1 MYLSTQLFMVFKVF
15 TLLSILTISLII
27 QIQSLSFKFSKRKSV
42 FEQNNIKCKTH
53 IFKVKLGIKGCSEK
67 WKRGRENCG
76 GFLREP
82 WCWWWWGLELD
93 EWPNPWLKSLIE
105 DDLGMAR
112 LRWGGERGGCCW
124 KRTPFYLTAHM
135 WLSEG
140 EYCKLW
146 LNKKV
151 YTQEIVSVN
160 AFGNF
165 VVPHSEKV

>member
-15 TLLSILTISLII
+15 PLLSILTISLII
-27 QIQSLSFKFSKRKSV
+27 QIQSLSFKFSKRNSV

-67 WKRGRENCG
+67 WKRGRESCG

-124 KRTPFYLTAHM
+124 QLTCDCPKENTASCDWIKRFIRKKLFQWM
-135 WLSEG
+135 LSAI
-140 EYCKLW
+140 L
-146 LNKKV
+146 
-151 YTQEIVSVN
+151 
-160 AFGNF
+160 
-165 VVPHSEKV
+165 